1 MLIISILRALSLLH
15 DSTVGNSNIKN
26 FVLNCN
32 VCVFAEQSTMSRRQL
47 KTLALV
53 GDEWSASL
61 LSRFIP
67 RVWTVVPTGSSSE
80 PVRRTDNQPS
90 WSCWQSNPFFIIIH
104 FVTNS
109 LYRLSS
115 HGQCVLYGLRAISN
129 TSTSPCWL
137 TVVLRWYSLVMTGSG
152 KPVCLDEAPPNCHFS
167 TNPVWITLELNP
179 SLYNGKK
186 AINMRSMTRRD
197 KVLIDF

>member
-1 MLIISILRALSLLH
+1 MCVRARARVFFLL
-15 DSTVGNSNIKN
+15 
-26 FVLNCN
+26 LLLLLLLL
-32 VCVFAEQSTMSRRQL
+32 QSTMSRRQREEVEVCMA
-47 KTLALV
+47 LALV
-53 GDEWSASL
+53 GDEWSASR

-67 RVWTVVPTGSSSE
+67 REWIVVPTGSSSE
-80 PVRRTDNQPS
+80 PVWRTDNQPS
-90 WSCWQSNPFFIIIH
+90 WPCWQSNPFFIIIQ
-104 FVTNS
+104 FGANS

-115 HGQCVLYGLRAISN
+115 HEQSVLYGLRAISN

-152 KPVCLDEAPPNCHFS
+152 KPVCLDEVPPNFHVT
-167 TNPVWITLELNP
+167 TNPVWIILELNP
-179 SLYNGKK
+179 SLYNEKR